1 MRVTFILRDLSD
13 DFFNGR
19 GDHMPGL
26 LSMSDAEKFSHLHH
40 LSVRH
45 PSIWPMKIGSGAF
58 RDRVELNQ
66 ILRGSPSV
74 SFTLSPR
81 KGYKIALFDIDA

>member
-19 GDHMPGL
+19 GDSMTGL
-26 LSMSDAEKFSHLHH
+26 LNMSDDEKFNHLKK
-40 LSVRH
+40 LATDH
-45 PSIWPMKIGSGAF
+45 PSLWPMKIGNGSF

-66 ILRGSPSV
+66 ILRGSPPI